1 MIDCRPETAT
11 LLARPEPTECRIE
24 WAIDGHG
31 AGNGDWC
38 PISQRRSLLTWVDAG
53 ERDYGPGTHWIMT
66 R

>member
-24 WAIDGHG
+24 WAINNGSGHG
-31 AGNGDWC
+31 DWF
-38 PISQRRSLLTWVDAG
+38 PISQRRSLLTWVDDG
-53 ERDYGPGTHWIMT
+53 NSRYGPGTHWIMT